1 MQSVPVKNPRI
12 ENEGQSRPVGSRV
25 GDDYNPQS
33 NDFPA
38 ASAGVLV
45 WMAEKMIAQNSL
57 SDAVTAMERLI
68 QLYGDSGGDFCLMHY
83 LIGKAKERSIWKQL
97 TTLTQL

>member
-1 MQSVPVKNPRI
+1 MRANLDR
-12 ENEGQSRPVGSRV
+12 VGSRV

-68 QLYGDSGGDFCLMHY
+68 QLYGDSGGDFLFDAHY
-83 LIGKAKERSIWKQL
+83 LIGKAKEKRES
-97 TTLTQL
+97 T